1 VKEEGRFPK
10 TLLWN
15 SLFNPAHLKLFE
27 IIPGPQ
33 TSSEVLDFLQYME
46 RNFWERLRL
55 LLKILQRL
63 LETVLGFTE
72 SKFVPLVKE
81 MGLTIEE

>member
-1 VKEEGRFPK
+1 
-10 TLLWN
+10 LWN

-33 TSSEVLDFLQYME
+33 TSSEVLDFLLYME
-46 RNFWERLRL
+46 RNFWKTSVVAKDTPAFIGNR
-55 LLKILQRL
+55 I
-63 LETVLGFTE
+63 GFTE